1 MGMAITNERP
11 AAGLIFHSDRGS
23 QYASYAFQDLLRVH
37 QIRQSMSDT
46 GNCYDNACAES
57 FFATIK
63 KELIHRR
70 RFCQVKT
77 KMSQKTQNISTE
89 VLVQSD

>member
-1 MGMAITNERP
+1 MAISNDRS
-11 AAGLIFHSDRGS
+11 AAGVIFHSDRGS
-23 QYASYAFQDLLRVH
+23 QYASFAFLDLLRVL

-46 GNCYDNACAES
+46 GNCYDNACAEA

-70 RFCQVKT
+70 RFLTRAKAALAIVT
-77 KMSQKTQNISTE
+77 FVVTWYNP
-89 VLVQSD
+89 